1 MATSEVT
8 AYFAWHKFPGNRTYR
23 QTESLKS
30 YLGDR
35 WNNLSIDE
43 QEEIIDD
50 YFVDSEIRHHY
61 RNEASASEFPPS
73 FPKLMIPNGEKIM
86 VDENDLRTW
95 RDAHSGPFSWKS
107 KSQQDLTLSDFEPE
121 NLYKP
126 PTKGK
131 KPKSGSTET
140 EAEETVPE
148 NLAPAQFVY
157 IEEKWTSELLSEY
170 QTYLDTRTSKPPSRA
185 SSPLEE
191 DNPAFEGSVQDVRET
206 PRHGTSECSGSIISD
221 QSRSERSGSVISE
234 SVAHSETSE
243 KAKKT
248 KSPIPK
254 KVTFSK
260 SEIDI
265 ETTEKLIIKE
275 TADEANN
282 AFSNPVMANEWS
294 TFVGQESQDM
304 QEEPVTEEPP
314 AMTMDRGMES
324 SDHSV
329 ESTPDHTA
337 KLLPNQPDLSEV
349 EQEEVLFVAV
359 ETSNEMSASD
369 LRKSGF
375 DFLDNW

>member
-1 MATSEVT
+1 
-8 AYFAWHKFPGNRTYR
+8 
-23 QTESLKS
+23 
-30 YLGDR
+30 
-35 WNNLSIDE
+35 
-43 QEEIIDD
+43 
-50 YFVDSEIRHHY
+50 
-61 RNEASASEFPPS
+61 
-73 FPKLMIPNGEKIM
+73 MIPNGEKIM

-131 KPKSGSTET
+131 KTKSGSTET

-157 IEEKWTSELLSEY
+157 SEERWTSELLSEY
-170 QTYLDTRTSKPPSRA
+170 QTHLDTRTSKPPSRA

-191 DNPAFEGSVQDVRET
+191 DNPAFEGSVQDIRGT
-206 PRHGTSECSGSIISD
+206 PRHGMSECSGSIISD

-275 TADEANN
+275 TADETNN

-304 QEEPVTEEPP
+304 QEESIEEEPATDLINDSHQEPVADIIEATHQEPVTEEPL

-337 KLLPNQPDLSEV
+337 KLLPNQPDLSEA

-359 ETSNEMSASD
+359 ETSDEMNASD